1 MEIHAKLLNGEV
13 YPLSPE
19 DEAKLKIAFPDG
31 RVVLT
36 SENCPELAAA
46 IERASS
52 EILSERKNLYERLAR
67 YD

>member
-1 MEIHAKLLNGEV
+1 MEIHAKILNGEV
-13 YPLSPE
+13 YALTP
-19 DEAKLKIAFPDG
+19 DDDAKLKAAFPG
-31 RVVLT
+31 GKVVLT
-36 SENCPELAAA
+36 SQNCPELAAE

>member
-13 YPLSPE
+13 YPLTNE
-19 DEAKLKIAFPDG
+19 DERNFKIAFPDG

-36 SENCPELAAA
+36 SENCPEVAAA
-46 IERASS
+46 IERASN
-52 EILSERKNLYERLAR
+52 EILSERKALYERLAR

>member
-13 YPLSPE
+13 YPLTNE

-46 IERASS
+46 IEKASA
-52 EILSERKNLYERLAR
+52 EVLVKNRNVYERLAR

>member
-1 MEIHAKLLNGEV
+1 MVIHAKVLGNEV

-19 DEAKLKIAFPDG
+19 DEEKIKQAFPDG

-36 SENCPELAAA
+36 SENCPELAAKIDEIGDQLL
-46 IERASS
+46 IERR
-52 EILSERKNLYERLAR
+52 EVYERLAR

>member
-46 IERASS
+46 IEKASA
-52 EILSERKNLYERLAR
+52 EVLVKNRNVYERLAR